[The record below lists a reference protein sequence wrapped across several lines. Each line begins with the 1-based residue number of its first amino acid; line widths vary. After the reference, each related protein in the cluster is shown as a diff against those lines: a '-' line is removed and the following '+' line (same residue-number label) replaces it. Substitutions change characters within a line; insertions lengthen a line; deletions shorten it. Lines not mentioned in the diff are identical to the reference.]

1 VKKILIQA
9 ILTGGA
15 TLLLGLTALA
25 QGPYPNPKVCSF
37 YDSASTFNGQLVPVG
52 SIVKAYD
59 PNGVLIGV
67 DTFGFGPTAAA
78 GYYGFMPCYGDDPNT
93 AGFDEGANSGDSVH
107 FTINGRPATVV
118 LGDNT
123 WADQSQK
130 NVRLSA
136 SSTIALS
143 FVRTPNDTLA
153 TIDRVVRFTA
163 VVRNDGDGTDF
174 YAVQATNGNTD
185 FVTETEASYVYAAAG
200 DSAVLYFDIHT
211 PLFVSIADD
220 TVDAISFKVYS
231 MTDTTKSVTGTVNLW
246 MSITDVGGGHG
257 TLPAGFAVNQN
268 YPNPFNPTT
277 TIGFA
282 LPRSSQVALEV
293 YDILG
298 RSVDHRDMG
307 SMSSGDHQIDYDA
320 SSLSSG
326 VYFYRIVTSYGAIS
340 RKMVLLK

>member
-1 VKKILIQA
+1 MKKILIQA
-9 ILTGGA
+9 IVTGGA

-25 QGPYPNPKVCSF
+25 QGPYPNPKFCSF
-37 YDSASTFNGQLVPVG
+37 YDSASTLNGQLVPVG

-59 PNGVLIGV
+59 PQGVLIGV
-67 DTFGFGPTAAA
+67 DTFGVGPTATA
-78 GYYGFMPCYGDDPNT
+78 GHYGFMPSYGDDPNT
-93 AGFDEGANSGDSVH
+93 VGFDEGANSGDSVH

-123 WADQSQK
+123 WADQSSK

-136 SSTIALS
+136 SSTVALS

-153 TIDRVVRFTA
+153 TIDRVVRFTVA
-163 VVRNDGDGTDF
+163 VRNDGDGTDF
-174 YAVQATNGNTD
+174 YAVRATNGNTD

-211 PLFVSIADD
+211 PTFTSD
-220 TVDAISFKVYS
+220 TADAISYKVYS
-231 MTDTTKSVTGTVNLW
+231 LADTTKSVTGSVNLW
-246 MSITDVGGGHG
+246 MSITDVGDGHG

-277 TIGFA
+277 TISFA
-282 LPRSSQVALEV
+282 LPRASEVALEV
-293 YDILG
+293 YDVLG

-307 SMSSGDHQIDYDA
+307 SLASGDHQIDFDA

-326 VYFYRIVTSYGAIS
+326 VYFYRVVTSYGAIS